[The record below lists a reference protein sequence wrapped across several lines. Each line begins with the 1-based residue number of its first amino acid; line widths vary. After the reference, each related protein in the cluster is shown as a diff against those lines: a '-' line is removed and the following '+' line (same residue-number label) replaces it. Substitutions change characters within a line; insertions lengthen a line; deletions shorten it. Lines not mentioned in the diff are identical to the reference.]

1 MEGLLRG
8 YHVNEPTWFYL
19 SLLLIL
25 AVFFKFGR
33 IWSIRNLDLVLLLS
47 LAPGLLLV
55 RATSLVPSV
64 GYCFLFV
71 ISGLLLIRLLLDSVF
86 TRRPRLEQNLN
97 SAGMVFLCAS
107 ALLFQTTKIMTEQ
120 PDLAAVRTVRG
131 ADELLKRHDV
141 SAGDQSGGD
150 LVDPKSETGPAGRL
164 LATTVVPFVPLTG
177 GAEIA
182 AARTMAILSH
192 IAVILG
198 LIAVGRW
205 HFSDTNLGLAM
216 AALYLLLPC
225 TAYDV
230 SKVNHLLPAAL
241 IVWAVAAYRKP
252 MISGVLL
259 GLACGT
265 VFFPIFLLP
274 IWMAFYWKR
283 GALKFGSAL
292 VLTGAVLLSSLILT
306 SADKKSFK
314 QQTLGSIDWSVLIF
328 KADEGVGF
336 WGLYDSAYRIPV
348 FATFMILL
356 IALTIWPQRK
366 NVEHLLAHSTTVVVA
381 TQFWYPHQGGIYVL
395 WYLPLMLIVTFRPRL
410 NHLPLGEQSLEAKV
424 GVPGNASVR
433 DDVLRGASRTQLFR

>member
-33 IWSIRNLDLVLLLS
+33 IWSIRNLDLAMLLS

-64 GYCFLFV
+64 GYCYLFV
-71 ISGLLLIRLLLDSVF
+71 VSGLLLVRLLLDSAF

-97 SAGMVFLCAS
+97 PAGMVFLCAS

-131 ADELLKRHDV
+131 ADELLKRQDL
-141 SAGDQSGGD
+141 SATDATNS
-150 LVDPKSETGPAGRL
+150 KSETGPAGRL
-164 LATTVVPFVPLTG
+164 LATTVVPLAG
-177 GAEIA
+177 GTEIA

-192 IAVILG
+192 LAVILG

-205 HFSDTNLGLAM
+205 HFNDTHLGLAM

-252 MISGVLL
+252 MVSGVLL

-274 IWMAFYWKR
+274 IWVAFYWKR
-283 GALKFGSAL
+283 GALKFSAAL

-306 SADKKSFK
+306 SADSTSFK
-314 QQTLGSIDWSVLIF
+314 QQTLGSIDWSVLKF
-328 KADEGVGF
+328 EANEGVGF
-336 WGLYDSAYRIPV
+336 WGLYDPAYRIPV

-410 NHLPLGEQSLEAKV
+410 NHLPLEEHSPDTRVAVSGS
-424 GVPGNASVR
+424 GSGR

>member
-1 MEGLLRG
+1 MEEILKG
-8 YHVNEPTWFYL
+8 YSVNEPTWFYL

-33 IWSIRNLDLVLLLS
+33 FWSVRNLDLVLLLS

-55 RATSLVPSV
+55 RASSVAPSL
-64 GYCFLFV
+64 GYCFLFAV
-71 ISGLLLIRLLLDSVF
+71 SGLLLIRLMLDGVL

-97 SAGMVFLCAS
+97 PAGMAFLCAS

-131 ADELLKRHDV
+131 ADDLLKRQDA
-141 SAGDQSGGD
+141 SASTADTP
-150 LVDPKSETGPAGRL
+150 DPKSETGPAGRL
-164 LATTVVPFVPLTG
+164 LATPVVPLAG

-182 AARTMAILSH
+182 AARAMAILSH
-192 IAVILG
+192 LAVILG

-205 HFSDTNLGLAM
+205 HFSDTSLGLSM

-241 IVWAVAAYRKP
+241 IVWAVATYRRP

-274 IWMAFYWKR
+274 IWVAFYWKR
-283 GALKFGSAL
+283 GALKFGLAL
-292 VLTGAVLLSSLILT
+292 VLTGTVLLGSLMLT
-306 SADKKSFK
+306 SADSLSFK
-314 QQTLGSIDWSVLIF
+314 QQTLGSIDWSVLKF
-328 KADEGVGF
+328 QADEGVGF
-336 WGLYDSAYRIPV
+336 WGLYNPAYRIPV
-348 FATFMILL
+348 FATFMIML

-366 NVEHLLAHSTTVVVA
+366 NVEHLLSHSAAVVVA

-395 WYLPLMLIVTFRPRL
+395 WYLPLMLVVTFRPRL
-410 NHLPLGEQSLEAKV
+410 NHLPVEELTDTRVAVSGD
-424 GVPGNASVR
+424 GNSSGR
-433 DDVLRGASRTQLFR
+433 GGVLRGAARSHLFR

>member
-1 MEGLLRG
+1 MEEILSG
-8 YHVNEPTWFYL
+8 YHVNEATWFYL

-33 IWSIRNLDLVLLLS
+33 IWSVRNLDLALLLS

-55 RATSLVPSV
+55 RATSLLPSL
-64 GYCFLFV
+64 GYYFLFLV
-71 ISGLLLIRLLLDSVF
+71 SGLLLVRVMLDAAF

-97 SAGMVFLCAS
+97 PAGMAFLCAS

-120 PDLAAVRTVRG
+120 PDLAAVQTVRG
-131 ADELLKRHDV
+131 ADDLLKRQDAFPENGHET
-141 SAGDQSGGD
+141 
-150 LVDPKSETGPAGRL
+150 KSETGPAGRL
-164 LATTVVPFVPLTG
+164 LATPVVPLAG
-177 GAEIA
+177 GIEVA
-182 AARTMAILSH
+182 AARAMAFLSH
-192 IAVILG
+192 VAVILG

-205 HFSDTNLGLAM
+205 HFSDTSLGLSM

-241 IVWAVAAYRKP
+241 IVWAVAMYRRP
-252 MISGVLL
+252 MVAGALL

-283 GALKFGSAL
+283 GALKFGLAL
-292 VLTGAVLLSSLILT
+292 VLTGAVLLGSLILT
-306 SADKKSFK
+306 SENALSFK
-314 QQTLGSIDWSVLIF
+314 RQTLGSIDWSVLKF
-328 KADEGVGF
+328 QADEGVGF
-336 WGLYDSAYRIPV
+336 WSLYNPAYRIPV
-348 FATFMILL
+348 FATFMIMLV
-356 IALTIWPQRK
+356 ALTIWPQRK
-366 NVEHLLAHSTTVVVA
+366 NVEHLLAHSTAVVVA

-410 NHLPLGEQSLEAKV
+410 NHLPIGENAAETRVAVSGDSSGNGRGE
-424 GVPGNASVR
+424 VP
-433 DDVLRGASRTQLFR
+433 RGASRTQLFR

>member
-1 MEGLLRG
+1 MEEILSG

-33 IWSIRNLDLVLLLS
+33 IWSVRNLDLLLLLS

-55 RATSLVPSV
+55 RTTSLLPSL
-64 GYCFLFV
+64 GYCFLFFV
-71 ISGLLLIRLLLDSVF
+71 SGLLLIRLMLDSAF

-97 SAGMVFLCAS
+97 PAGMAFLCAS

-120 PDLAAVRTVRG
+120 PDLAAMRTVRG
-131 ADELLKRHDV
+131 ADELLKRQDA
-141 SAGDQSGGD
+141 SASQTT
-150 LVDPKSETGPAGRL
+150 DPKSETGPAGGL
-164 LATTVVPFVPLTG
+164 LATPVVVLAG
-177 GAEIA
+177 GTEIA
-182 AARTMAILSH
+182 AARAMAFLSH
-192 IAVILG
+192 LAVVLG

-205 HFSDTNLGLAM
+205 HFSDTSLGLSM

-241 IVWAVAAYRKP
+241 IVWAVAMHRRP
-252 MISGVLL
+252 MVAGVLL

-274 IWMAFYWKR
+274 IWVAFYWKR
-283 GALKFGSAL
+283 GALKFGLAL
-292 VLTGAVLLSSLILT
+292 VLTGAVLLGSLIRT
-306 SADKKSFK
+306 SADPLSFK
-314 QQTLGSIDWSVLIF
+314 QQTLGSIDWSVLTF

-336 WGLYDSAYRIPV
+336 WGLYNPAYRIPV

-356 IALTIWPQRK
+356 IALTVWPQRK
-366 NVEHLLAHSTTVVVA
+366 NMEHLLAHSTVVVVA

-410 NHLPLGEQSLEAKV
+410 NHLPIEQKSQETRVAV
-424 GVPGNASVR
+424 SGDGSGNARGEVP
-433 DDVLRGASRTQLFR
+433 RGASRTQLFR

>member
-1 MEGLLRG
+1 MEEILSG

-33 IWSIRNLDLVLLLS
+33 VWSVRNLDLALLLS

-55 RATSLVPSV
+55 RGNFPLV
-64 GYCFLFV
+64 GYCLLFAV
-71 ISGLLLIRLLLDSVF
+71 SGLLLVRLMLDSAF

-97 SAGMVFLCAS
+97 PAGMAFLCAS

-120 PDLAAVRTVRG
+120 PDMTAVQTVRG
-131 ADELLKRHDV
+131 ADELLKRQDV
-141 SAGDQSGGD
+141 STQETT
-150 LVDPKSETGPAGRL
+150 DPKTETGPAGRL
-164 LATTVVPFVPLTG
+164 LATPVLPLTG
-177 GAEIA
+177 GTEVA
-182 AARTMAILSH
+182 AARAMAFLSH
-192 IAVILG
+192 VAVILG

-205 HFSDTNLGLAM
+205 HFSDTSLGLSM

-241 IVWAVAAYRKP
+241 IVWAVAVHRRP
-252 MISGVLL
+252 MIAGVLL

-283 GALKFGSAL
+283 GALRFGTAL
-292 VLTGAVLLSSLILT
+292 VLTGAVLLGSLILT
-306 SADKKSFK
+306 SADSMSFK
-314 QQTLGSIDWSVLIF
+314 QQTLGSIDWSVLSF
-328 KADEGVGF
+328 QADHGVGF
-336 WGLYDSAYRIPV
+336 WGLYNPAYRIPV
-348 FATFMILL
+348 FATFLIML
-356 IALTIWPQRK
+356 IALTVWPTRK
-366 NVEHLLAHSTTVVVA
+366 NLEHLLAHSAVVVVA

-395 WYLPLMLIVTFRPRL
+395 WYLPLMLVVTFRPRL
-410 NHLPLGEQSLEAKV
+410 NHLPMMEEKTPETRVAVSGD
-424 GVPGNASVR
+424 GNVR
-433 DDVLRGASRTQLFR
+433 SDVLRGSSRTQLFR

>member
-33 IWSIRNLDLVLLLS
+33 IWSVRNLDLILLLS

-55 RATSLVPSV
+55 RATTLVPSV

-97 SAGMVFLCAS
+97 PAGMAFLCAS

-141 SAGDQSGGD
+141 SASDSA
-150 LVDPKSETGPAGRL
+150 DPNSETGPAGRL
-164 LATTVVPFVPLTG
+164 LATTVVPLAG
-177 GAEIA
+177 GTEVA

-225 TAYDV
+225 TAFDV

-252 MISGVLL
+252 MVSGVLL

-306 SADKKSFK
+306 SADSTSFK
-314 QQTLGSIDWSVLIF
+314 QQTLGSIDWSVLKF

-433 DDVLRGASRTQLFR
+433 DDVVRGASRTQLFR

>member
-1 MEGLLRG
+1 MEEILSG

-33 IWSIRNLDLVLLLS
+33 IWSVRNLDLLLLLS

-55 RATSLVPSV
+55 RATTVGPSV
-64 GYCFLFV
+64 GYYFLFV
-71 ISGLLLIRLLLDSVF
+71 VSGLLLLRLMFDAVF

-97 SAGMVFLCAS
+97 PAGMAFLCAS

-120 PDLAAVRTVRG
+120 PDLTAVQTVRG

-141 SAGDQSGGD
+141 SSQETNPA
-150 LVDPKSETGPAGRL
+150 SETGPAGRL
-164 LATTVVPFVPLTG
+164 LATPVVPLAG
-177 GAEIA
+177 GTEIA
-182 AARTMAILSH
+182 AARAMAILSH

-205 HFSDTNLGLAM
+205 HFSDTSLGLSM

-241 IVWAVAAYRKP
+241 IVWAVAMHRRP
-252 MISGVLL
+252 MVSGVLL

-274 IWMAFYWKR
+274 VWVAFYWKR
-283 GALKFGSAL
+283 GALRFGLAL
-292 VLTGAVLLSSLILT
+292 VLTCAGLLGSLILT
-306 SADKKSFK
+306 SADSISFK
-314 QQTLGSIDWSVLIF
+314 KQTLGSIDWSVLKF
-328 KADEGVGF
+328 QAEEGVGF
-336 WGLYDSAYRIPV
+336 WSLYNPAYRIPV
-348 FATFMILL
+348 FATFLVLL
-356 IALTIWPQRK
+356 VALTIWPYRK
-366 NVEHLLAHSTTVVVA
+366 NLEHLLAHSAAIVVA

-395 WYLPLMLIVTFRPRL
+395 WYLPLMLVVTFRPRL
-410 NHLPLGEQSLEAKV
+410 NHLPLEDAETTRVAARDGAGTRGE
-424 GVPGNASVR
+424 VP
-433 DDVLRGASRTQLFR
+433 RGTSRSPLFR

>member
-1 MEGLLRG
+1 MEEILSG

-33 IWSIRNLDLVLLLS
+33 IWSVRNLDLVLLLS

-55 RATSLVPSV
+55 RTTTLRPTV

-71 ISGLLLIRLLLDSVF
+71 VSGLLLIRVMLDAVF

-97 SAGMVFLCAS
+97 PAGMAFLCAS

-120 PDLAAVRTVRG
+120 PDLTAVRTVRG
-131 ADELLKRHDV
+131 ADDLLKRQ
-141 SAGDQSGGD
+141 DQSGTASD
-150 LVDPKSETGPAGRL
+150 ADPQSETGPAGRL
-164 LATTVVPFVPLTG
+164 LATPVLPLAG

-182 AARTMAILSH
+182 AARAMAFLSH
-192 IAVILG
+192 LAVILG

-205 HFSDTNLGLAM
+205 HFSDTNLGLSM

-241 IVWAVAAYRKP
+241 IVWAVAMHCRP
-252 MISGVLL
+252 MVAGVLL

-274 IWMAFYWKR
+274 IWVAFYWKR
-283 GALKFGSAL
+283 GALKFSLAL
-292 VLTGAVLLSSLILT
+292 VLTGAVLLGSLILT
-306 SADKKSFK
+306 SADSTSFK
-314 QQTLGSIDWSVLIF
+314 QQTLGSIDWSILKF
-328 KADEGVGF
+328 QADEGVGF
-336 WGLYDSAYRIPV
+336 WSLYNPAYRIPV
-348 FATFMILL
+348 FVTFMMML
-356 IALTIWPQRK
+356 IALTIWPSRK
-366 NVEHLLAHSTTVVVA
+366 NVEHLLAHSTAVVVA

-395 WYLPLMLIVTFRPRL
+395 WYLPLMLVVTFRPRL
-410 NHLPLGEQSLEAKV
+410 NHLPIQEKAPEARIAISGE
-424 GVPGNASVR
+424 NASSSR
-433 DDVLRGASRTQLFR
+433 GDVPRGTSRTQLFR

>member
-8 YHVNEPTWFYL
+8 YQVNEPTWFYL

-33 IWSIRNLDLVLLLS
+33 VWSVRNLDLVLLLS

-71 ISGLLLIRLLLDSVF
+71 VSGLLLIRLLLDSVF

-97 SAGMVFLCAS
+97 PAGMAFLCAS

-131 ADELLKRHDV
+131 ADELLKRQDA
-141 SAGDQSGGD
+141 SAESIH
-150 LVDPKSETGPAGRL
+150 PNSETGPAGRL
-164 LATTVVPFVPLTG
+164 LATTVVPLAG
-177 GAEIA
+177 GAEVA

-205 HFSDTNLGLAM
+205 HFSDTHLGLAM

-225 TAYDV
+225 TAFDV

-252 MISGVLL
+252 MVSGVLL

-306 SADKKSFK
+306 SADTTSFK

-410 NHLPLGEQSLEAKV
+410 NHLPLGEQSLEARV
-424 GVPGNASVR
+424 GVSGSGNGR
-433 DDVLRGASRTQLFR
+433 DDVPRGASRTQLFR

>member
-1 MEGLLRG
+1 MEDILSG

-33 IWSIRNLDLVLLLS
+33 IWSVRNLDLILLLS

-55 RATSLVPSV
+55 RATSLLPSL
-64 GYCFLFV
+64 GYYFLFAV
-71 ISGLLLIRLLLDSVF
+71 SGLLLVRLMLDGTF

-97 SAGMVFLCAS
+97 PAGMAFLCAS

-120 PDLAAVRTVRG
+120 PDLAAVQTVRG

-141 SAGDQSGGD
+141 SATEHS
-150 LVDPKSETGPAGRL
+150 DPKSETGPAGRL
-164 LATTVVPFVPLTG
+164 LATPVVPLAG
-177 GAEIA
+177 GTEIA
-182 AARTMAILSH
+182 AARAMAILSH
-192 IAVILG
+192 LAVIFG

-205 HFSDTNLGLAM
+205 HFSDTSLGLSM

-241 IVWAVAAYRKP
+241 IVWAVAMHRRP
-252 MISGVLL
+252 MVAGALL

-274 IWMAFYWKR
+274 IWVAFYWKR
-283 GALKFGSAL
+283 GALKFGLAL
-292 VLTGAVLLSSLILT
+292 VLTGAVLLGSLILT
-306 SADKKSFK
+306 SADSLSFK
-314 QQTLGSIDWSVLIF
+314 KQTLGSIDWTVLTF
-328 KADEGVGF
+328 QADGGVGF
-336 WGLYDSAYRIPV
+336 WSLYNPAYRIPV
-348 FATFMILL
+348 FATFMVML

-366 NVEHLLAHSTTVVVA
+366 NLEHLLAHSTAVVVA

-395 WYLPLMLIVTFRPRL
+395 WYLPLMLVVTFRPRL
-410 NHLPLGEQSLEAKV
+410 NHLPLDEKV
-424 GVPGNASVR
+424 SETRVAVSGDGNANPRGEVP
-433 DDVLRGASRTQLFR
+433 RGASRTQLFR

>member
-1 MEGLLRG
+1 MEEILSG

-33 IWSIRNLDLVLLLS
+33 IWSVRNLDLVLLLS

-55 RATSLVPSV
+55 RTTTLRPTL
-64 GYCFLFV
+64 GYCFLFAV
-71 ISGLLLIRLLLDSVF
+71 SGLLLVRVMFDAVF

-97 SAGMVFLCAS
+97 PAGMAFLCAS

-120 PDLAAVRTVRG
+120 PDLTAVRTVRG
-131 ADELLKRHDV
+131 ADDLLKRHD
-141 SAGDQSGGD
+141 QSGTTSD
-150 LVDPKSETGPAGRL
+150 ADPQSETGPAGRL
-164 LATTVVPFVPLTG
+164 LATPVLPLAG

-182 AARTMAILSH
+182 AARAMAFLSH
-192 IAVILG
+192 LAVILG

-205 HFSDTNLGLAM
+205 HFSDTNLGLSM

-241 IVWAVAAYRKP
+241 IVWAVAMHCRP
-252 MISGVLL
+252 MVSGVLL

-274 IWMAFYWKR
+274 IWVAFYWKR
-283 GALKFGSAL
+283 GALKFSLAL
-292 VLTGAVLLSSLILT
+292 VLTGAVLLGSLILT
-306 SADKKSFK
+306 SADSTSFK
-314 QQTLGSIDWSVLIF
+314 QQTLGSIHWSVLKF
-328 KADEGVGF
+328 QADEGVGF
-336 WGLYDSAYRIPV
+336 WSLYNPAYRIPV
-348 FATFMILL
+348 FVTFMMML
-356 IALTIWPQRK
+356 IALTIWPSRK
-366 NVEHLLAHSTTVVVA
+366 NLEHLLAHSTAVVVA

-395 WYLPLMLIVTFRPRL
+395 WYLPLMLVVTFRPRL
-410 NHLPLGEQSLEAKV
+410 NHLPLQEKTPEARIAISGENGNSSRGE
-424 GVPGNASVR
+424 VP
-433 DDVLRGASRTQLFR
+433 RGASRTQLFR